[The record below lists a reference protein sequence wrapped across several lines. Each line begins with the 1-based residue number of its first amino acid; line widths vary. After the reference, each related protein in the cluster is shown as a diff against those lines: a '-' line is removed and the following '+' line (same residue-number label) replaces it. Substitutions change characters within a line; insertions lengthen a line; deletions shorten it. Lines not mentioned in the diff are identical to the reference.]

1 MLIQLDLI
9 KCKVGSGL
17 DQTEKKCHVKIFGS
31 SLAQHIVRLNQ
42 AIYWIFF
49 LVGSGRRPKI
59 MTLNSQKE
67 NHDSKT
73 YLNNG
78 VNNIHTFFKR
88 YIIKMFWDT
97 KLQM

>member
-1 MLIQLDLI
+1 MQGWVGFGSDREKNVTSKSLPKPGPTHCQVESGYLLDFLG
-9 KCKVGSGL
+9 VGS
-17 DQTEKKCHVKIFGS
+17 S
-31 SLAQHIVRLNQ
+31 
-42 AIYWIFF
+42 
-49 LVGSGRRPKI
+49 RRPKI

>member
-1 MLIQLDLI
+1 MQGWVGFGSDQEKMSRQILWLKPGPTQCQVESGYLLE
-9 KCKVGSGL
+9 KKFWVGSGG
-17 DQTEKKCHVKIFGS
+17 VGS
-31 SLAQHIVRLNQ
+31 SH
-42 AIYWIFF
+42 
-49 LVGSGRRPKI
+49 RPKI

-78 VNNIHTFFKR
+78 VDNIHTFFKR
-88 YIIKMFWDT
+88 YITKMFWGT

>member
-1 MLIQLDLI
+1 MLGW
-9 KCKVGSGL
+9 VG
-17 DQTEKKCHVKIFGS
+17 FGS
-31 SLAQHIVRLNQ
+31 DREKMSCQNLWLKPGPTHCQVESGYLLD
-42 AIYWIFF
+42 FF

-78 VNNIHTFFKR
+78 VDNIHTFFKR
-88 YIIKMFWDT
+88 YITKMFWGT